1 MSIAKYSAKLR
12 ATTSAIDTMN
22 TKQFLRK
29 MKCDKNFARL
39 ADAKCGAGKVRSKK
53 SKRCVW
59 DAETKHD
66 KERKWLIAFANTASH
81 KDIKSFVTRIKSR
94 RV

>member
-1 MSIAKYSAKLR
+1 MSQSIAKYSAKLR
-12 ATTSAIDTMN
+12 ATTTAIDTMN
-22 TKQFLRK
+22 TKAFLRK
-29 MKCDKNFARL
+29 MKSDANFARL
-39 ADAKCGAGKVRSKK
+39 ANAKCGAGKERSTK

-66 KERKWLIAFANTASH
+66 KDRKWLITFANTASH
-81 KDIKSFVTRIKSR
+81 KDIKAFMSKAR